1 MTDDDSIPT
10 GELKCVGGT
19 PYDLRIPHELG
30 PAMARAPTGGFDD
43 NFCVT
48 RGTEQTLTFVAR
60 AIHPKSGRV
69 MEVYSDQPGVQFYTS
84 NFLPNPSGNVGFLF
98 N

>member
-1 MTDDDSIPT
+1 
-10 GELKCVGGT
+10 
-19 PYDLRIPHELG
+19 
-30 PAMARAPTGGFDD
+30 MARAPTGGFDD

-48 RGTEQTLTFVAR
+48 QGTEQKLTFVSR

-84 NFLPNPSGNVGFLF
+84 NFLPDPTGNVILVLSFFFLNF
-98 N
+98 IHFFLSSDLSI

>member
-1 MTDDDSIPT
+1 M
-10 GELKCVGGT
+10 KCVGGT
-19 PYDLRIPHELG
+19 VYDLRIPRELG

-48 RGTEQTLTFVAR
+48 QGTEQKLTFVAR

-84 NFLPNPSGNVGFLF
+84 NFLPDPSGNVIFFFEFICFWFL
-98 N
+98 

>member
-1 MTDDDSIPT
+1 
-10 GELKCVGGT
+10 
-19 PYDLRIPHELG
+19 
-30 PAMARAPTGGFDD
+30 MARAPTGGFDD

-48 RGTEQTLTFVAR
+48 QGTEQKLTFVSR

-84 NFLPNPSGNVGFLF
+84 NFLPDPFGNVIFLKKNLF
-98 N
+98 VVCLLDFFSNRFIHPKFTHKIFMKFLV